1 MFYRPDQKVPPKEK
15 CLSVRHITF
24 LSGYICSD
32 TLRMFWHVVTSLT
45 STMFWHVVTSLKST
59 TLIVARRRARRCS
72 WCTYWYF
79 LALKY
84 GIYHRICRVFRSFTY
99 LIKNTSL
106 TFTNPSHSQNTT
118 VWIFS
123 YHWHWFL
130 YEVNCF
136 MRECSMRWKLIQPI
150 SLFATSVIPS
160 QLELGDLVV

>member
-1 MFYRPDQKVPPKEK
+1 MFHRPRSKSAYQGF
-15 CLSVRHITF
+15 LSVSHSF
-24 LSGYICSD
+24 CPS
-32 TLRMFWHVVTSLT
+32 VTSQTQKTLACL
-45 STMFWHVVTSLKST
+45 FWHVVTSLKST